1 MQTAKS
7 LQLMDDNGINI
18 SPITNIESIYYE
30 VTENNVVY
38 RKFLYD
44 NFPVYKNKFET
55 HFQSLHLPS
64 T

>member
-1 MQTAKS
+1 
-7 LQLMDDNGINI
+7 MDDNGINI

-44 NFPVYKNKFET
+44 NFPVYTNFNATIDEFSYVNTDNKY
-55 HFQSLHLPS
+55 H
-64 T
+64 